1 MATDRSPGSDTFS
14 LVDFSDFPPFTP
26 GQVFAN
32 GVIIVSFAGS
42 FLVSRWR
49 EQRAHVRAAS
59 DQVDVAP
66 LTSWPR
72 VVLTRTLPFAVPG
85 IALMILS
92 FVM

>member
-1 MATDRSPGSDTFS
+1 
-14 LVDFSDFPPFTP
+14 VDFSDFPPITE
-26 GQVFAN
+26 GQVF
-32 GVIIVSFAGS
+32 GTGLIFIVAGAS
-42 FLVSRWR
+42 FLVARWR
-49 EQRAHVRAAS
+49 EQRSRPSAPP
-59 DQVDVAP
+59 DQVESVP